1 LYSADRVAEV
11 TGVPHSHQNFA
22 VGLDCAP
29 QEPQNNPVVVSP
41 PPPSPLGSTSVSCH
55 RRWEDV
61 RNITPAIR
69 FEVQPLRR
77 SLVGGVAPDT

>member
-1 LYSADRVAEV
+1 LQQPFGGD
-11 TGVPHSHQNFA
+11 TGALLFHHFGSRSRAGRHW
-22 VGLDCAP
+22 GDCVLAA
-29 QEPQNNPVVVSP
+29 
-41 PPPSPLGSTSVSCH
+41 GSSQSRLTAIP
-55 RRWEDV
+55 DV